1 MLASSL
7 CDMRRRFV
15 LPAVALLSMSLV
27 ACGSQSSSDT
37 VPQPGAELS
46 DANTA
51 DPGAGDV
58 EAQAAAAAC
67 NAGKPIAGRP
77 LRVASTVAPIT
88 NLIGLIAGST
98 GTVVNGI
105 VPEGTNSHTYEPP
118 PSAAVN
124 LENADAVFV
133 NGLALDD
140 PTRDLASSSSKNTLI
155 CEVGTAILPK
165 TGWIYDFS
173 FPKEAGHPNP
183 HVWTNPPMVLS
194 YVTAIRDV
202 LATLDPT
209 HAAQYDDNY
218 VKLSSVIM
226 QLDAAMKTAVETI
239 PANDR
244 KLLTYHDAYAYFAQ
258 HYDMEIIGAIQP
270 ASFEEPSP
278 QDIANLIAQVK
289 SSGVKAI
296 FGSEVFPSSVLEQ
309 IGKETGVRYVDTL
322 RDDDLPGKPGDVD
335 HSWAGL
341 MKFDFITIVE
351 ALGGDAKVLK
361 AVNINT
367 KVPDKANYPQ

>member
-1 MLASSL
+1 
-7 CDMRRRFV
+7 MRYRFV

-27 ACGSQSSSDT
+27 ACGSKSSSDT

-51 DPGAGDV
+51 DPGAGDA

-67 NAGKPIAGRP
+67 NAGKPISGRP
-77 LRVASTVAPIT
+77 LRIAATVAPIT
-88 NLIGLIAGST
+88 NLVALVAGST

-124 LENADAVFV
+124 LENADVIFV

-140 PTRDLASSSSKNTLI
+140 PTRALAEASSKTALI
-155 CEVGTAILPK
+155 CEISTAILPK
-165 TGWIYDFS
+165 TSWIYDFS

-194 YVTAIRDV
+194 MLTTIRDV
-202 LATLDPT
+202 MATVDP
-209 HAAQYDDNY
+209 ANASKYDDNY
-218 VKLSSVIM
+218 VKLSSVVM

-244 KLLTYHDAYAYFAQ
+244 KLLTYHDAYAYFGQ
-258 HYDMEIIGAIQP
+258 HYGFDIIGAIQP

-278 QDIANLIAQVK
+278 QDIANLITQVK
-289 SSGVKAI
+289 SNAVKAI
-296 FGSEVFPSSVLEQ
+296 FGSEVFPSTVLEQ
-309 IGKETGVRYVDTL
+309 IGKETGVRYVDSL
-322 RDDDLPGKPGDVD
+322 RDDDLPGKPGDPD

-341 MKFDFITIVE
+341 MKFDFVTMVE
-351 ALGGDAKVLK
+351 ALGGDAKALK
-361 AVNINT
+361 AVNIDT